1 MVQQHSRFY
10 CIQSVSTILIPQPIP
25 HPTEIIKIVGV
36 RCTSPDN
43 TLYSHTIFPAFIS
56 SFPSYSEKNIYLC
69 HTLSAHQRDETGK
82 SGFLFLN
89 GVNNVLFPKSKLS
102 KFHAPGNDTTDT
114 PHRWSYI
121 NISIRDLL
129 YINVWRGCLLF
140 IIIWWRVLL
149 SLKFR

>member
-1 MVQQHSRFY
+1 MVLLLAPSFY
-10 CIQSVSTILIPQPIP
+10 
-25 HPTEIIKIVGV
+25 HHIIFATRIAYLP
-36 RCTSPDN
+36 SLYH

-114 PHRWSYI
+114 PHR
-121 NISIRDLL
+121 
-129 YINVWRGCLLF
+129 
-140 IIIWWRVLL
+140 
-149 SLKFR
+149 